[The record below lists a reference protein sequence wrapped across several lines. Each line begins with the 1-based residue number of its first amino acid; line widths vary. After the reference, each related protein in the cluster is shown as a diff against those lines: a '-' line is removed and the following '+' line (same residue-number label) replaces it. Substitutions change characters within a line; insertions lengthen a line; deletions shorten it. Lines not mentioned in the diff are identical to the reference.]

1 VVGGGG
7 GTVFTGGTTDADA
20 VNEELDGGTG
30 VVSVVMEEEG
40 KPGVGL
46 LSFTLPHGG
55 LGLLLALSSFICATA
70 SSAAVVAVVEVSS
83 IIVRASLMR
92 LSTRKRTPRFYNII
106 VHHHHHH
113 FSNT

>member
-7 GTVFTGGTTDADA
+7 GAVFTGGITDADA
-20 VNEELDGGTG
+20 ENEEMVGTG
-30 VVSVVMEEEG
+30 VVSEVMEEEG